1 MADHSSSSDAR
12 RCYAVRHLMRVV
24 CVSLLVLAGCAP
36 GGNTSPHYVASAA
49 TRGEIIQH
57 VTASGTLS
65 AVVSVDVGSQVS
77 GKISALYA
85 DFNSPVKKGQV
96 VAEIDPTVYRAA
108 LRQAEGEL
116 ASAKADATLKSQ
128 SLQRK
133 KVLVPK
139 HLASQSDLDQATA
152 ELAQARAAVTIKQ
165 AALESA
171 QANLGYCR
179 ITAPLDGVV
188 IARKVTLGQTLA
200 ATMNTPVL
208 FTIAQDIVRMNIAAD
223 VSESDIGQVKE
234 GQPVTFT
241 TDAFPTTVFDGTV
254 IQVRRSATTTQN
266 VVTYQTIISVENRE
280 QNLFPGMTAEVSI
293 LVRQQKDVLTIPNA
307 ALRYTPPDDATYAG
321 ALPDNLRSD
330 QRLVYAIAAQGQLRP
345 IVVQTGITDGA
356 STEVLA
362 GLDEGM
368 EIVTSSPSI
377 ASKGGGLFS
386 PPPLAQ
392 GTGQ

>member
-1 MADHSSSSDAR
+1 MADRGSSPDAR
-12 RCYAVRHLMRVV
+12 RCYAVRHPMRVV
-24 CVSLLVLAGCAP
+24 SVSLLVLAGCAP
-36 GGNTSPHYVASAA
+36 VGNKSPHYAVSAV

-77 GKISALYA
+77 GRISAMYA

-96 VAEIDPTVYRAA
+96 VAEIDPTIYRAA

-116 ASAKADATLKSQ
+116 ASAKADAMLKSQ

-133 KVLVPK
+133 SVLVPK
-139 HLASQSDLDQATA
+139 QLASQADLDQATA

-188 IARKVTLGQTLA
+188 IARKVSLGQTLA
-200 ATMNTPVL
+200 SAMNTPVL

-234 GQPVTFT
+234 GQSVTFT

-254 IQVRRSATTTQN
+254 VQVRRSATTTQN
-266 VVTYQTIISVENRE
+266 VVTYQAIISVENRE

-293 LVRQQKDVLTIPNA
+293 LVSRQKDVLTIPNA
-307 ALRYTPPDDATYAG
+307 ALRYAPPDDATYEG
-321 ALPDNLRSD
+321 GLPHNLRSD

-362 GLDEGM
+362 GLHEGM
-368 EIVTSSPSI
+368 EVVTSSLSNAPN
-377 ASKGGGLFS
+377 GGGLLS

-392 GTGQ
+392 GAGQ